1 MFASLLLIRVEGKCS
16 ANDTQ
21 LNLKISHRDDLLIQ
35 RKRNDY
41 VKYDEN
47 SLNYLNDLN
56 TPTTLGRHEERER
69 GGGIRK

>member
-1 MFASLLLIRVEGKCS
+1 MEGKCS

-21 LNLKISHRDDLLIQ
+21 LNPKISHRDDLLIQ

-56 TPTTLGRHEERER
+56 TPLDDDDDDFGKARRERER
-69 GGGIRK
+69 GRN

>member
-1 MFASLLLIRVEGKCS
+1 MEGKCS

-21 LNLKISHRDDLLIQ
+21 LNPKISRRDDLLIQ

-56 TPTTLGRHEERER
+56 TPLDDDDDDFG
-69 GGGIRK
+69 KA